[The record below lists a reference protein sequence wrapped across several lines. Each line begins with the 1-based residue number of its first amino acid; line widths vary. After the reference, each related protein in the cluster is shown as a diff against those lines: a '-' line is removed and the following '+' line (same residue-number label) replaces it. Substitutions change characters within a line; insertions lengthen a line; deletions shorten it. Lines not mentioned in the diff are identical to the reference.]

1 MLQNLFS
8 SYTNQR
14 YSSLFL
20 FLIACTVALATLF
33 FYLHFNE
40 YYGNTIADPAYYYA
54 QGQSLHQYGE
64 LRDITVSPHQPPL
77 NAHMAIGLLH
87 YVYASVWDNPVT
99 VFRATPW
106 IGLFLFLASWFPL
119 QYIGRYHFN
128 LSNTSIAVVF
138 LFLAASP
145 VYMHFSLI
153 AARTEAWF
161 FPLVLC
167 WSALFFKWYKTDRPT
182 SILLLI
188 LLLVLSFSLYM
199 FRIQGAIV
207 LLAGILTLAWDQQW
221 QKVGILTTIAAISI
235 GGVLWLNYQLSGV
248 IMGEGETG
256 HLSNALEITT
266 ERLVAFIP
274 AIGQFFFNFEHTTV
288 SMLIGVTGIPLLIG
302 YGINVLFHQE
312 YTVRFA
318 GLLTLGSLAALF
330 LFRTEEDTIQL
341 RYIYYVMPVFL
352 FSICKIDKEISVITN
367 KLPAHYILTGIIILH
382 LLLFGY
388 RNLWNY
394 QHQMELLSQSKDRY
408 EQLSELYQE
417 YQPTQICHS
426 GSKESER
433 LWFIITGKG
442 VVPKESEQCTEN
454 SFRVVDSY
462 NGDDE
467 LLADYMI
474 HDRYYIYKIINNIFH
489 N

>member
-1 MLQNLFS
+1 MLS
-8 SYTNQR
+8 NQMQQ
-14 YSSLFL
+14 YFKNKFVLTGAGVF
-20 FLIACTVALATLF
+20 FALLTLF
-33 FYLHFNE
+33 FYFHFNE

-54 QGQSLHQYGE
+54 QGKSLHQYGE

-87 YVYASVWDNPVT
+87 YVYAFVWDNPVE

-106 IGLFLFLASWFPL
+106 LGLFLFLASWFPL
-119 QYIGRYHFN
+119 RYIGRQHFY
-128 LSNTSIAVVF
+128 LPDTSIAVVF

-167 WSALFFKWYKTDRPT
+167 WSALFFKWHKTQTP
-182 SILLLI
+182 SSFLILI
-188 LLLVLSFSLYM
+188 LLLLLSLALYM

-207 LLAGILTLAWDQQW
+207 LLAGILTLTWNKQW
-221 QKVGILTTIAAISI
+221 QKAGILTIIAGISI

-248 IMGEGETG
+248 AMGEGETG
-256 HLSNALEITT
+256 HLSNILEITT
-266 ERLVAFIP
+266 DRLIAFLP
-274 AIGQFFFNFEHTTV
+274 AIGQFFFNFEHTAV
-288 SMLIGVTGIPLLIG
+288 SMLIGIAGIPILLG
-302 YGINVLFHQE
+302 YGIKVLYHQE
-312 YTVRFA
+312 YAVRFA
-318 GLLTLGSLAALF
+318 GLLTLGSLVALF

-352 FSICKIDKEISVITN
+352 LSINKLGKELSVITN
-367 KLPAHYILTGIIILH
+367 KLPVHYLLTGIIILH

-394 QHQMELLSQSKDRY
+394 EHQMELLSQSKDRY

-417 YQPTQICHS
+417 YQPAQICHS

-433 LWFIITGKG
+433 LWFIITGEG
-442 VVPKESEQCTEN
+442 VVPKESYQCTEN

-474 HDRYYIYKIINNIFH
+474 YNRYYIYLAYAIINYDF
-489 N
+489 